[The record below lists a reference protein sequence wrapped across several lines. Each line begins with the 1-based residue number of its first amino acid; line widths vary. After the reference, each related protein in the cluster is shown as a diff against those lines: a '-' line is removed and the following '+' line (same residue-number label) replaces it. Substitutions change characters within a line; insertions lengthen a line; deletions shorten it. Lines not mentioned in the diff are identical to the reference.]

1 MNIKWPWE
9 IHLNVT
15 LALLM
20 GAAYV
25 AKNLFYLESSQI
37 ARISTD

>member
-1 MNIKWPWE
+1 M
-9 IHLNVT
+9 HLNVT

-25 AKNLFYLESSQI
+25 SKNLLYLESSQI
-37 ARISTD
+37 ARIPTD